1 MRGLL
6 FLALAA
12 LVLVAVM
19 PLLRGWRPR
28 LPTTRPAGGT
38 TAGGNELV
46 KDPVC
51 QTYVVRSRAVKRGDG
66 ERAIYFCSADCADRY
81 SGRERRA

>member
-12 LVLVAVM
+12 FVLVVLM
-19 PLLRGWRPR
+19 PLFRGWRPR
-28 LPTTRPAGGT
+28 LKPVAAPGD
-38 TAGGNELV
+38 NELV

-51 QTYVVRSRAVKRGDG
+51 QTYIVRSRAVRRGDG
-66 ERAIYFCSADCADRY
+66 ETAVYFCSPACAERY
-81 SGRERRA
+81 AGGGRRA

>member
-6 FLALAA
+6 FLAL
-12 LVLVAVM
+12 LVLVLVFVM

-28 LPTTRPAGGT
+28 LPAPGPVSGA
-38 TAGGNELV
+38 NELV

-51 QTYVVRSRAVKRGDG
+51 QTYIVRSRAIRRGEG
-66 ERAIYFCSADCADRY
+66 ERAVYFCSEACAERY
-81 SGRERRA
+81 VRGERRA